1 MTFELLIAKYGLL
14 AVFLGAGIEGETIV
28 ILGGVFSHR
37 HLMTFWEAA
46 IAATA
51 GSFIAD
57 QLFFFTGR
65 HARRWPRIQRI
76 AGRPAFQRATRLLE
90 RHPASF
96 IFAFRFIYG
105 LRTISPVA
113 IGMSDVPTAKFM
125 AVNAAAAVTWGTVF
139 TAIGYLFGQGIE
151 QIFGHLPLHRHV
163 LIAIATAVALVI
175 ACALTYRKVRAA

>member
-1 MTFELLIAKYGLL
+1 MSFELLIAKYGLL

-28 ILGGVFSHR
+28 ILGGVFAHR
-37 HLMTFWEAA
+37 HLLTFWEAA
-46 IAATA
+46 AAAAT

-57 QLFFFTGR
+57 QVFFFTGR
-65 HARRWPRIQRI
+65 HARRWPRIQKI
-76 AGRPAFQRATRLLE
+76 VGRPAFQRATRLLE

-113 IGMSDVPTAKFM
+113 IGMSDVPTGKFI
-125 AVNAAAAVTWGTVF
+125 AVNAVAAVIWGTVF
-139 TAIGYLFGQGIE
+139 TTIGYLFGQGIE

-163 LIAIATAVALVI
+163 LIAIASAIAVVI
-175 ACALTYRKVRAA
+175 ASILTYRKIRAA